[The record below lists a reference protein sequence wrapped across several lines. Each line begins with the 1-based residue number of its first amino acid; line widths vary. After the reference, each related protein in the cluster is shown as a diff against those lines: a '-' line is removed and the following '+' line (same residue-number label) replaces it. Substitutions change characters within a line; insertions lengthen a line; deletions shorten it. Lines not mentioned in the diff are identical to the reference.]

1 MSLNKI
7 NLKVAAMILF
17 VSSIFS
23 VWLYWGS
30 DLKLKQ
36 LLISREWQSKIVR
49 LIEHTN
55 KESAVGPLRRVDVT
69 SNVKYLPNGTYIRVS
84 VVQLYAGKSQP
95 ESTIDISESGEWK
108 LSENYLLL
116 SPTEFK
122 DVSDSQ
128 SKDFTHEQL
137 NLIKQFFKMDAQQ
150 SKRID
155 VINKNTLLLANLNH
169 DSTILFTN

>member
-7 NLKVAAMILF
+7 NLKVAAMILL

-23 VWLYWGS
+23 IWLYWGS

-49 LIEHTN
+49 LIEHAN

-84 VVQLYAGKSQP
+84 VVQLYANKSQP

-128 SKDFTHEQL
+128 SKDFTPEQL